1 MEQDAAITHKKCVS
15 RDVLSVGLLIAF
27 VLVFFHNILFPLKYL
42 FGQDFILQFYPWKKF
57 IYDNVWSHGSLPL
70 WNPYLFSGSPFIAN
84 IQASMFYP
92 LGFLYYLVSPEVAK
106 FLDIAFDLRNKSDYR
121 DFVIHEESIVRELLK
136 ESDNFIKVIKTLLKT
151 IDIEE

>member
-1 MEQDAAITHKKCVS
+1 MKEEIKALIEYRLQEAKESGEEAEI
-15 RDVLSVGLLIAF
+15 LLKNGKTRGALNR
-27 VLVFFHNILFPLKYL
+27 VY
-42 FGQDFILQFYPWKKF
+42 Y
-57 IYDNVWSHGSLPL
+57 
-70 WNPYLFSGSPFIAN
+70 
-84 IQASMFYP
+84 SMFYAT
-92 LGFLYYLVSPEVAK
+92 LALLASKQLSASKHSGVISLFHREFVKTGLVSPEVAK